1 MHTVTPGGKVTNR
14 LSGAFVVA
22 PVETM
27 TDDERAVNDWIAAF
41 CSGVIYANTEAKR

>member
-1 MHTVTPGGKVTNR
+1 MTTAPS
-14 LSGAFVVA
+14 SGAFVVV

-41 CSGVIYANTEAKR
+41 CSGVIYANTEATR

>member
-1 MHTVTPGGKVTNR
+1 MTT
-14 LSGAFVVA
+14 A

-41 CSGVIYANTEAKR
+41 CSGVIYASKDA